1 MDVKPVIAVDFGT
14 SNTYITKCPGDKS
27 APVGIDFGGG
37 RDGLATAI
45 LYREGKEPI
54 IGDRALEEFGEAE
67 GEQQAY
73 TIRMQFK
80 PDIAQGSDACEY
92 SRDFLTN
99 VLKYA
104 AAQNIVLQT
113 SSSQVIF
120 GVPSEATREYRE
132 ILRSMASESGFGDIQ
147 VIDEAKGA
155 IYFHLERKD
164 ITQAEATQGA
174 LVVDFGGGT
183 CDFALVVK
191 GEIKHSWGDMHL
203 GGRLFDDV
211 FYQWFI
217 EQCPNAVD
225 AMKADRAEF
234 YVLWS
239 KCREVKEKFSQAM
252 VQNRTEK
259 FKKKV
264 STYGFIDNVTWNEF
278 LERVREYRPS
288 SIFAHHLQTANP
300 KALDKFSGNGSVD
313 IIAWFR
319 QSLRTGLQ
327 HEHVCHHQ
335 VACVVLTGGSS
346 SWPFVEEIVKEEMTS
361 MRVNPRFVRSDRPYA
376 TISQGLSIIP
386 SLQRS
391 FATVQAKLHSEMP
404 SFIKDKI
411 NPLVERRME
420 EAAERIADSVTV
432 SLFDQSI
439 KPLLADFRQNG
450 GSVSSL
456 KQGIARQA
464 EAFKPQ
470 IKSTVERELGRVLPA
485 ALIELMT
492 DWFREHD
499 LTFQHSGEQL
509 KDNNTKSNVT
519 VPIDIYGGIETI
531 IGWISVAIIT
541 TLVSTICGGT
551 GMALIATGPL
561 GLVIGTIIG
570 VIVGALVVFVRLDEA
585 KRRAEDWDGCP
596 VWIIK
601 KVLSDNKIYSAREDV
616 KKQVREKTLEQIVEA
631 KKQIEQHIQKYVN
644 REIEMLSAINQV

>member
-1 MDVKPVIAVDFGT
+1 MDIKPVIAVDFGT
-14 SNTYITKCPGDKS
+14 SNTYIAKCLGDKS
-27 APVGIDFGGG
+27 VPVGIDFGGG

-54 IGDRALEEFGEAE
+54 IGDKALEEFGEAE
-67 GEQQAY
+67 EERQAY
-73 TIRMQFK
+73 TIRTQFK
-80 PDIAQGSDACEY
+80 PDIVQSSEAREY
-92 SRDFLTN
+92 SCDFLAN

-104 AAQNIVLQT
+104 AAQNIVLQP

-120 GVPSEATREYRE
+120 GVPSGATSEYRE
-132 ILRSMASESGFGDIQ
+132 ILRSMASASGFGDIQ
-147 VIDEAKGA
+147 VIDEPKGA
-155 IYFHLERKD
+155 IYFHVERKD

-225 AMKADRAEF
+225 DMKADRAEF

-252 VQNRTEK
+252 AQNRTTK
-259 FKKKV
+259 FKKKLLE
-264 STYGFIDNVTWNEF
+264 YGRIDNVTWNEF
-278 LERVREYRPS
+278 LERIREYRPS
-288 SIFAHHLQTANP
+288 SIFAHYLQAANP

-313 IIAWFR
+313 LITWFR

-327 HEHVCHHQ
+327 DELVRHHQ
-335 VACVVLTGGSS
+335 VACVVLAGGSS
-346 SWPFVEEIVKEEMTS
+346 SWPFVEEIVKEEMAS
-361 MRVNPRFVRSDRPYA
+361 MKVSPRFVRSDRPYA

-391 FATVQAKLHSEMP
+391 FATVQAMLRSEMP
-404 SFIKDKI
+404 SFIKDEI
-411 NPLVERRME
+411 NPRVERRME

-432 SLFDQSI
+432 SLFDQRI
-439 KPLLADFRQNG
+439 RPLLADFRQNG

-470 IKSTVERELGRVLPA
+470 IESTVEREVGRVLPA

-492 DWFREHD
+492 EWFKKHD
-499 LTFQHSGEQL
+499 LTFQDSGEQL
-509 KDNNTKSNVT
+509 KDYNTESNVT
-519 VPIDIYGGIETI
+519 VPIDIYGGIEAI
-531 IGWISVAIIT
+531 IGCISVGIIT
-541 TLVSTICGGT
+541 TLVTTISGGA
-551 GMALIATGPL
+551 GMALIAVGPL
-561 GLVIGTIIG
+561 GLVIGAIIG
-570 VIVGALVVFVRLDEA
+570 VIVGALVVFVGLEEA
-585 KRRAEDWDGCP
+585 KSRAEDWDGCP
-596 VWIIK
+596 VLIIR
-601 KVLSDNKIYSAREDV
+601 KVLSDKKISSVREDV
-616 KKQVREKTLEQIVEA
+616 KKQVREKTLEHMDEA
-631 KKQIEQHIQKYVN
+631 KKQIEQHIQKYVD